1 MNRTGIPGRF
11 RAALDGD
18 PLGKRRA
25 NTPVRILG
33 VLLILLLAGCAGAPR
48 QDIPDPLPS
57 WSEGTTRQTIL
68 SFVADVADPAHPD
81 FVPAAERVAVFDND
95 GTLWSEKPTYFQ
107 LLFILD
113 RIRAMAGDHP
123 EWRSTQPFQAVL
135 ENDTE
140 ALAAAGRE
148 GMVTLAMTAQA
159 DLTTDEFAAVVAD
172 WTATAKHPV
181 SGRAFT
187 SMVFQPMLELLDY
200 LRANGFSVYIVSG
213 GGIDFMRPWVQRV
226 YGVPPENV
234 IGSSLELRYEMRGEE
249 PVIVRES
256 ALHFINDKGGKPV
269 GIQRFIGRRPILA
282 AGNSDGDFEMLEW
295 TTTGDG
301 RRLGL
306 LIHHT
311 DAVRE
316 WAYDRESSE
325 GRLDRALDAAPGYG
339 WRVVDMARDWTA
351 VYPSP

>member
-1 MNRTGIPGRF
+1 MIRKGIPGRF
-11 RAALDGD
+11 PATLAGD
-18 PLGKRRA
+18 PPGSKGA
-25 NTPVRILG
+25 NIPAWILG
-33 VLLILLLAGCAGAPR
+33 VLLILLLAACASAPR

-57 WSEGTTRQTIL
+57 WNGGATRQAIL
-68 SFVADVADPAHPD
+68 SFVAEVADPAHPD
-81 FVPAAERVAVFDND
+81 FVPAPERVAVFDND

-107 LLFILD
+107 LLFVLD
-113 RIRAMAGDHP
+113 RIRSMAGDHP

-135 ENDTE
+135 ENDTQ
-140 ALAAAGRE
+140 ALAALDRE
-148 GMVTLAMTAQA
+148 GMVQLAMTAQA
-159 DLTTDEFAAVVAD
+159 DLTTDEFAAVVAE
-172 WTATAKHPV
+172 WAATARHPV

-213 GGIDFMRPWVQRV
+213 GGIDFIRPWAEGV

-249 PVIVRES
+249 PVIVREG
-256 ALHFINDKGGKPV
+256 ALHFVNDKGGKPV

-295 TTTGDG
+295 TTAGDG

-311 DAVRE
+311 DAARE
-316 WAYDRESSE
+316 WAYDRQSSE

-339 WRVVDMARDWTA
+339 WRVVDMTRDWKA
-351 VYPSP
+351 VFPPP